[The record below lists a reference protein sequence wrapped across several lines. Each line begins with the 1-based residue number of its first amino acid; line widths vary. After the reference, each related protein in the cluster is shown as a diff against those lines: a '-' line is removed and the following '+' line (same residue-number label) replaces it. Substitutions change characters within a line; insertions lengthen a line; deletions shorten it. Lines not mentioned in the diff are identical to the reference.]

1 MKRPARYA
9 LTIDDHGLAGDGE
22 TGKLRCPVS
31 LHRWSTIYRDGAWLT
46 RKAWVWKV
54 GLATTATKARYRDG
68 RKVAHGTAR
77 TRRGAA
83 DRSGR

>member
-1 MKRPARYA
+1 
-9 LTIDDHGLAGDGE
+9 
-22 TGKLRCPVS
+22 VS
-31 LHRWSTIYRDGAWLT
+31 LHCWSTIYRDGAWLT

-77 TRRGAA
+77 TRRGAERA
-83 DRSGR
+83 MAKALES

>member
-1 MKRPARYA
+1 M
-9 LTIDDHGLAGDGE
+9 
-22 TGKLRCPVS
+22 S
-31 LHRWSTIYRDGAWLT
+31 LHHWTVIYRDGAGLT

-77 TRRGAA
+77 TRRGAERA
-83 DRSGR
+83 MAKALET